1 MSNLEK
7 IVESVKIVKEKNYR
21 GIVHKIL
28 VSLKSGI
35 STKLSIPDDD
45 IQLIKALKATGNDQ
59 PVKSLN
65 LVEDTTEDGEKY
77 FCVKMELCDGSILR
91 YFFPNFTFKKSIEIL
106 LRAEEEK
113 DKVKTPAN
121 GEVKNK

>member
-113 DKVKTPAN
+113 DKVKTPSS
-121 GEVKNK
+121 GEVKK